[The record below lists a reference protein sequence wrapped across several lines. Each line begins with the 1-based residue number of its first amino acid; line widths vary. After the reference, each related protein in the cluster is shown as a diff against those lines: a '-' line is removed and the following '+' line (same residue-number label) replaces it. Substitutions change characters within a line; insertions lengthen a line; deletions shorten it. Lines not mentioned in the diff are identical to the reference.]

1 MCTQQMISRK
11 VLVACLLFQSYLVS
25 ELFNDMQTKNM
36 ENYPIRISLDKAVH
50 HLKSG
55 KYMYHN
61 NESCKVKAF

>member
-1 MCTQQMISRK
+1 
-11 VLVACLLFQSYLVS
+11 
-25 ELFNDMQTKNM
+25 MQTKNM